1 MTGNKDMFI
10 KLDMGV
16 ANQVTL
22 GDGKKANVEGR
33 GVIAVNSKANN
44 TKYIHDVLYV
54 PNLTHN
60 LLSVGK
66 LVQRG
71 YSANF
76 DNGEC
81 IVTDKKS
88 GTILAKVQMAD
99 NKVFP
104 LHMPQKKLAL
114 QANVMDESYLWH
126 LRYGHL
132 NQKGLQLLKQ
142 KDMVVGLPHIDRNIQ
157 VCEGC
162 IYGKMHHLPFPKTSW
177 RAKAPLELVH
187 ADIFGPTRNPSLQN
201 KRDALEN
208 YSTEVD
214 KLSRKILDFMAKALN
229 FDNDGNVFGEI
240 SQAMRM
246 NYYPPCS
253 QSEKVIGIVPHTD
266 ATALITILLQLNE
279 IEGLQINKD
288 NKWIAVDPPPDAFI
302 VNIGDILE
310 IMSNGMYRSVMHRAV
325 VNATKERLSIATFVS
340 PSLDR
345 EIGPNPR
352 LINSINRA
360 KFKRISM
367 KDYWKGFVDR
377 PLDGRRYLDGVRIVD
392 DDA

>member
-1 MTGNKDMFI
+1 MEGKIINLVGSKLVPSVQELAKDCPKEIPERYIRNDQDPPLAADDENLQLPTINMEALISGDGVELEKLHSACQEWGFFQLINHGISSSLLKKVKQETQEFFNLPLEEKRKYWQTPTDAEGFGQAFVKSDDQKLDWADMFF
-10 KLDMGV
+10 LT
-16 ANQVTL
+16 TL
-22 GDGKKANVEGR
+22 PK
-33 GVIAVNSKANN
+33 
-44 TKYIHDVLYV
+44 
-54 PNLTHN
+54 
-60 LLSVGK
+60 
-66 LVQRG
+66 
-71 YSANF
+71 
-76 DNGEC
+76 
-81 IVTDKKS
+81 
-88 GTILAKVQMAD
+88 
-99 NKVFP
+99 
-104 LHMPQKKLAL
+104 
-114 QANVMDESYLWH
+114 H
-126 LRYGHL
+126 LRRP
-132 NQKGLQLLKQ
+132 NSFP
-142 KDMVVGLPHIDRNIQ
+142 MLP
-157 VCEGC
+157 
-162 IYGKMHHLPFPKTSW
+162 LPF
-177 RAKAPLELVH
+177 
-187 ADIFGPTRNPSLQN
+187 
-201 KRDALEN
+201 RDALEN